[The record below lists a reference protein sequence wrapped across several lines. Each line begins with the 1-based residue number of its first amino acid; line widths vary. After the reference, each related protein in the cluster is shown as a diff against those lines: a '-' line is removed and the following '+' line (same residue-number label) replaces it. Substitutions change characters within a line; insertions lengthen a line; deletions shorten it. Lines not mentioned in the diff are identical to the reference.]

1 MDNKKMIKWTTKELL
16 EVLEKECNYMEIR
29 ELYKALLA
37 REILSDIK
45 EYTDEYDK
53 KLDIALEKNYYHN
66 DNIPTFINEDLID
79 LITSELN

>member
-16 EVLEKECNYMEIR
+16 EVLEKECNYMEIK

-37 REILSDIK
+37 REILSDIN

-53 KLDIALEKNYYHN
+53 KLDIALEKKYYHN

-79 LITSELN
+79 LITNELN

>member
-16 EVLEKECNYMEIR
+16 EVLEKECNYMEIK

-37 REILSDIK
+37 REILSDINK
-45 EYTDEYDK
+45 YTDEYDK
-53 KLDIALEKNYYHN
+53 KLDIVLEKNYYHN

>member
-66 DNIPTFINEDLID
+66 DNISTLINEDLID